1 MLVKL
6 ILFVDML
13 YIYKQGKMPR
23 ELIFPMIKKHGLIF
37 VFNLKKLSEAFFG
50 RQVSM
55 AYTSPREVTAIAFRI
70 CLEGSLLF
78 IVVQQTLFFSNAKKS
93 HVLSMVS
100 HDRFEIYYP
109 CQKAQHGKG

>member
-1 MLVKL
+1 MPVKL

-50 RQVSM
+50 RLVSM
-55 AYTSPREVTAIAFRI
+55 AYTSPRELPLL
-70 CLEGSLLF
+70 LESVSRDHYFF
-78 IVVQQTLFFSNAKKS
+78 IVVQQTLFFSNEKKS

-109 CQKAQHGKG
+109 CQKARHGKG